1 MPGKDE
7 TIDFTVDQTSLYREE
22 AYTDIQ
28 VASVRRLVPVFPN
41 GKEDTS
47 RTPIFIG
54 STQLMSPQG
63 PLPLQA
69 KLQANNLIEAWD
81 AFPKEMQ
88 KAMAEMVKELEKMNA
103 EQKKEKEEESRIIVP
118 GS

>member
-1 MPGKDE
+1 MPGKNE

-22 AYTDIQ
+22 SFTDMQ
-28 VASVRRLVPVFPN
+28 VAAVRRLVPVFPN
-41 GKEDTS
+41 GKEDTG

-81 AFPKEMQ
+81 AFPEAIK
-88 KAMAEMVKELEKMNA
+88 KAMAEMVKELEKINA
-103 EQKKEKEEESRIIVP
+103 EQKQEEESRIIVP

>member
-22 AYTDIQ
+22 AFTDIQ

-54 STQLMSPQG
+54 STQLMTPQG
-63 PLPLQA
+63 PLPIQA
-69 KLQANNLIEAWD
+69 KLQANSLSEAWD
-81 AFPKEMQ
+81 IFPQDMQ

-103 EQKKEKEEESRIIVP
+103 EKNKEEESRIIVP

>member
-1 MPGKDE
+1 MPSKDE

-22 AYTDIQ
+22 AFTDIQ

-41 GKEDTS
+41 GKDDTS
-47 RTPIFIG
+47 RSPIFIG
-54 STQLMSPQG
+54 STQLMTPQG

-69 KLQANNLIEAWD
+69 KLQANNLMEAWD
-81 AFPKEMQ
+81 VFPEALE
-88 KAMAEMVKELEKMNA
+88 KAMVEMVKELEKMNA
-103 EQKKEKEEESRIIVP
+103 EKKKEDDSRIIVP